1 MDNVFLHVG
10 FPKTATTTLQL
21 TLQAYGEGCDYLGK
35 GLREL
40 PEPDLSLEIAW
51 AALYVD
57 TTRFE
62 AMLPGLRA
70 RIAARAAATPCLVI
84 SDEAFT
90 FVEYMT
96 MGPHWPRQAVTDH
109 AVTAERLARLCPG
122 AAVLM
127 SVREQTAFLDSFY
140 RQKLKRMT
148 ADADFAEWVQREI
161 GRLGQRSMLHALRYD
176 EAVEAYAA
184 RFGANRV
191 HVSAYETYRTDF
203 GRYLDEVA
211 GMTGLQPERLRAAW
225 GGLHANPDLPK
236 RRQRSVVKR
245 LRTLTPAPL
254 RRFLPGRLRAGLLDA
269 LAKPAP
275 EVAMPEPAAEAIRA
289 HFAAPN
295 RALAE
300 CTGLDLEALG
310 YPVAPGERRATA

>member
-1 MDNVFLHVG
+1 MENVFLHVG

-21 TLQAYGEGCDYLGK
+21 TLQAYGAGCDYLGK

-57 TTRFE
+57 TIRVE
-62 AMLPGLRA
+62 AMLPSLRA
-70 RIAARAAATPCLVI
+70 RIAERAAATPCLVI

-109 AVTAERLARLCPG
+109 AVTAERLSRLCPG

-140 RQKLKRMT
+140 RQKLKRM
-148 ADADFAEWVQREI
+148 AEDAEFTEWVGREI
-161 GRLGQRSMLHALRYD
+161 DRLGQRSMLHALRYD
-176 EAVEAYAA
+176 EAFDAYAA

-191 HVSAYETYRTDF
+191 HVSAYEIYRGDL
-203 GRYLDEVA
+203 GLYLDSVA
-211 GMTGLQPERLRAAW
+211 GATGLDSQRLRAAW
-225 GGLHANPDLPK
+225 GGLHANPDRPK
-236 RRQRSVVKR
+236 RRQRETVKR
-245 LRTLTPAPL
+245 LRALIPAPL
-254 RRFLPGRLRAGLLDA
+254 RGLLPERLRAGVLDA

-275 EVAMPEPAAEAIRA
+275 AVIMPEAAADAIRD
-289 HFAAPN
+289 HFAVPN
-295 RALAE
+295 RTLADR
-300 CTGLDLEALG
+300 TGLDLAALG
-310 YPVAPGERRATA
+310 YPITPHERRATA